1 MEITIDTSAIISVI
15 TNEQSKEKIVYLS
28 KGCDLI
34 APNSVHWE
42 IGNALSAMIK
52 RERANLSQAKKC
64 LSAYGQIP
72 IKYVEAD
79 LTQSIELVSSL
90 KIYAYDAYL
99 VRCALEFG
107 TPLLTLDS
115 GLKYAAGR
123 VGVEVLEV

>member
-15 TNEQSKEKIVYLS
+15 TNEKSREEIVKVS
-28 KGCDLI
+28 RGCSLI

-52 RERANLSQAKKC
+52 RDRISLPQAKKC
-64 LSAYGQIP
+64 LSAYNQIP
-72 IKYVEAD
+72 IKYVDID
-79 LTQSIELVSSL
+79 LSQSIELVNSL
-90 KIYAYDAYL
+90 KIYAYDVYL
-99 VRCALEFG
+99 IRCALESG

-123 VGVEVLEV
+123 LGVEILEV